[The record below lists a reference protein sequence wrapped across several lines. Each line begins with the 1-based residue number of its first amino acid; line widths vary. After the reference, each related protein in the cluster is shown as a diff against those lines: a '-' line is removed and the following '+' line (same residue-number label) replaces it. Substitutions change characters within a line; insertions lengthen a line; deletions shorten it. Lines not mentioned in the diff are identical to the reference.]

1 MRHVA
6 LRDLEVERKE
16 IAAVEQ
22 VIAATEEGKEI
33 AAGNTAG
40 RGIILIANVAA
51 NGILWTG
58 ILVLVNWAF
67 GLGMAVGWIAAIVA
81 AISLVG
87 ILAFSLIAMAS
98 R

>member
-40 RGIILIANVAA
+40 RHGIILIANVAV
-51 NGILWTG
+51 NGMLWTG
-58 ILVLVNWAF
+58 ILVLVNWAL
-67 GLGMAVGWIAAIVA
+67 GL
-81 AISLVG
+81 
-87 ILAFSLIAMAS
+87 
-98 R
+98 

>member
-40 RGIILIANVAA
+40 RGIILIANVAV
-51 NGILWTG
+51 NGMLWTG
-58 ILVLVNWAF
+58 ILVLVNWAL
-67 GLGMAVGWIAAIVA
+67 GLGMAVGWIAAMVA
-81 AISLVG
+81 VISLVG